1 MRGDAAVP
9 CTPWTESSSSPLT
22 PRPRLGSLHKKNS
35 PCVLHLVTNE
45 LLHAVAVLCAPHPQ
59 VLACWCCCAPGIA
72 RFAPHPAACQGKPCP
87 CALAARAQG
96 ALLQRPTCYCL
107 AQQQAPKGLPPS
119 LRQKPT
125 REQTKEKQT
134 ETTRDW
140 ELNQN

>member
-1 MRGDAAVP
+1 VCSAPPSAGLLVLLRTWDRPLGSPPCCLLPLRTKAKVLGDAP
-9 CTPWTESSSSPLT
+9 D
-22 PRPRLGSLHKKNS
+22 
-35 PCVLHLVTNE
+35 
-45 LLHAVAVLCAPHPQ
+45 
-59 VLACWCCCAPGIA
+59 
-72 RFAPHPAACQGKPCP
+72 ACQGKPCP

-107 AQQQAPKGLPPS
+107 AQQQAHKGLPPS

-140 ELNQN
+140 EMNQN